1 MTEKKCKKRLNI
13 VLSEYSKTCKNKAES
28 LINQKRRATPYEMT
42 PPHLPKPWKGVIR
55 SIPQMFWITPL

>member
-42 PPHLPKPWKGVIR
+42 PPHLPKP
-55 SIPQMFWITPL
+55 